1 MTLQPYEDDPTM
13 SQLNTLANLF
23 DDELRDTYDAEHQIV
38 KALPDLINA
47 VSNDQLREALQSHLE
62 ETRGQVKR
70 LQRVFQSRGIK
81 AQGKH
86 CDGMEGILKEGAA
99 LIQEDGED
107 AVRNAV
113 FIASAQRVEHY
124 EIAAYG
130 TLIAWAEILG
140 YDEAATLLTNNLAEE
155 EAADASLSEL
165 AEVTNKEAIAA
176 SENAGASK
184 TAAKNRGTA

>member
-1 MTLQPYEDDPTM
+1 M

-99 LIQEDGED
+99 LIQENGED
-107 AVRNAV
+107 AVRNAA